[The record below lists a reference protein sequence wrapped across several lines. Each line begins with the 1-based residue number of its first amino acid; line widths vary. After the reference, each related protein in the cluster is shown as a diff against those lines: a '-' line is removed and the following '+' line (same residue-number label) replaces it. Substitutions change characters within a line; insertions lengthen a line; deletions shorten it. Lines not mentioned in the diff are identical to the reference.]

1 MRYGLFLCG
10 NFMIMWRSF
19 AQWSHFPAGC
29 WEEWLQI
36 QEWGGWPWNLEV
48 LGGRNNSQDWRKPIW
63 SNFCPILECCPL
75 GPLEL
80 LPHWG
85 VCWVSQTPAKKQLTH
100 TFCFF
105 FSNVLGWRDIRPAQ
119 VFWLA
124 LNSLC
129 QKAPTLFRMERDALL
144 TVLKTSVAGHW
155 LRSELKSRCKISL
168 TWQDLATAREI
179 RSMWLPAGAA
189 AAGSHWCE
197 SLHLTGQ

>member
-1 MRYGLFLCG
+1 MTPDPG
-10 NFMIMWRSF
+10 M
-19 AQWSHFPAGC
+19 
-29 WEEWLQI
+29 
-36 QEWGGWPWNLEV
+36 GWVTLEFVSARWQKQLARLTKTNLV
-48 LGGRNNSQDWRKPIW
+48 QSSKNLD
-63 SNFCPILECCPL
+63 FCPILECCPL

-85 VCWVSQTPAKKQLTH
+85 VFWVSQTPAKNQLTH